1 MVIRNN
7 MKKRQPKEGEWIKV
21 TNKLTNETIIGK
33 FIRAGLDGVTLEL
46 ENGDIK
52 TFQIFSNI
60 DIDYLYRDWDWE
72 LDDEYQEI
80 GKVSSPDNFVKF
92 EIREDLDA
100 YKATLYM
107 YIGPNK
113 LILEEHSSTGECKDY
128 VEKIISSI
136 KSIE

>member
-1 MVIRNN
+1 

-100 YKATLYM
+100 YNATLYM

-113 LILEEHSSTGECKDY
+113 LILEEYSSTGECKDY

>member
-1 MVIRNN
+1 

-21 TNKLTNETIIGK
+21 TNKLTNETTIGK

-52 TFQIFSNI
+52 TFQSFSYI

-80 GKVSSPDNFVKF
+80 GQVSSPDNFVK
-92 EIREDLDA
+92 L
-100 YKATLYM
+100 
-107 YIGPNK
+107 N
-113 LILEEHSSTGECKDY
+113 
-128 VEKIISSI
+128 V
-136 KSIE
+136 